1 MTAPFT
7 FTPDLAAL
15 LAPIAPDA
23 PGGASMRYHALYAGI
38 RQAREEED
46 ASLPMGVWE
55 RPLKKADWP
64 QVETLCVDL
73 LAHHSKDLQVAAW
86 LMEAWL
92 QQYQVR
98 GLNAGIAL
106 LQGLVE
112 RFWDCA
118 HPQIEEGDDD
128 ARAAPFVWINDNLSR
143 TLLLKLQLLKVPDC
157 MPSVVTLA
165 QWDQTLMQERQQA
178 IDASSAQLG
187 EKSLTRDRIMA
198 ATQEPNL
205 QGLLNLHEGLVQAN
219 EQWQALTTC
228 LDSKMTVN
236 PPSVSRVGEM
246 IRRIERLA
254 LSLIAGRFP
263 KPSVPDIPADAVA
276 DEAGLTV
283 EANGDV
289 PTPPGAMAA
298 PAKAAVL
305 APSFSSR
312 EEAYLQLTAI
322 ASFLQEREPH
332 SPTPYL
338 IRRAVKWGS
347 MPLSELMREVLKE
360 EGDVARFFSLLG
372 VDE

>member
-1 MTAPFT
+1 MTDPHIFA
-7 FTPDLAAL
+7 PDLAAL

-23 PGGASMRYHALYAGI
+23 PGGPSMRYHALYAGI

-55 RPLKKADWP
+55 RPLKKADWH
-64 QVETLCVDL
+64 QVETLCIDL
-73 LAHHSKDLQVAAW
+73 LANYSKDLQVAAW

-92 QQYQVR
+92 QLYQVR
-98 GLNAGIAL
+98 GVNAGIAL

-143 TLLLKLQLLKVPDC
+143 TLLLKLQLLKVPNC
-157 MPSVVTLA
+157 VPSVVTLA
-165 QWDQTLMQERQQA
+165 QWDQTLVQERQQA
-178 IDASSAQLG
+178 MDASSAQLG
-187 EKSLTRDRIMA
+187 EKALTRDRIMA

-246 IRRIERLA
+246 IRRIERLT
-254 LSLIAGRFP
+254 LSLVAGRFP
-263 KPSVPDIPADAVA
+263 KPNVAEIPADAVTE
-276 DEAGLTV
+276 DAGLTL
-283 EANGDV
+283 EANGDSLA
-289 PTPPGAMAA
+289 PQGAAAA
-298 PAKAAVL
+298 PAKAVVL
-305 APSFSSR
+305 PPSFSSR
-312 EEAYLQLTAI
+312 EEAYLQLSAI